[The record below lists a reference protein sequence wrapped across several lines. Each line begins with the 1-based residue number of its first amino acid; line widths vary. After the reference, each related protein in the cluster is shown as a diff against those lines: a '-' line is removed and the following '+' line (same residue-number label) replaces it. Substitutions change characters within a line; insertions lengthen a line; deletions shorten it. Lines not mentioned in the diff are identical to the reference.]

1 MGIIC
6 RFEFD
11 EIVSKQDIEEQI
23 ALAIITAECTFG
35 KPKVRLHAA
44 YLATDGKAVIDV
56 SSQVGEQIAEVFTG
70 LMSRHIG
77 EENFT
82 VERMNKKE

>member
-1 MGIIC
+1 MEAIC

-11 EIVSKQDIEEQI
+11 KSVSKQDIEEKI

-44 YLATDGKAVIDV
+44 YLASDNKAVIDV
-56 SSQVGEQIAEVFTG
+56 SSRVGEHIAEVFTG
-70 LMSRHIG
+70 LMSREIG
-77 EENFT
+77 EDTFS
-82 VERMNKKE
+82 VERMRKRQ